1 MKCHLMKDLTVL
13 EGRENESWKKQ
24 TLKSQDDLSVR
35 IHEAIHAAA

>member
-24 TLKSQDDLSVR
+24 TLKSQDDEETADR
-35 IHEAIHAAA
+35 